1 MEVVDV
7 GSIATVNKTDPEK
20 LFAYQDECRKTRSF
34 KVIGKVKCIVLAD
47 SAARPAMAADMTAL
61 EGLRLDWMESGP
73 VIGEAGGQL
82 MFVSK
87 VPPLPARPPI
97 SWTPR
102 FAPYFAEDGKTMIV
116 DKPPK
121 VERRFEMYTNEKL
134 QNSNLLVIQPIAQ
147 ILVQPEQLATYFILQ
162 CSGDPA
168 TGTQMAL
175 VVDPNTGA
183 GYFYGGL
190 FEIAKF

>member
-1 MEVVDV
+1 MATL
-7 GSIATVNKTDPEK
+7 ATVNKTDPEA
-20 LFAYQDECRKTRSF
+20 LFKFQDECRKARKF
-34 KVIGKVKCIVLAD
+34 KVIGKVKCVVLAD
-47 SAARPAMAADMTAL
+47 SAARPAMPADMTAL

-97 SWTPR
+97 TWTPK

-116 DKPPK
+116 DKAPM
-121 VERRFEMYTNEKL
+121 VERRFDMYTREKL
-134 QNSNLLVIQPIAQ
+134 ANSNLLVIQPIAQ
-147 ILVQPEQLATYFILQ
+147 ILVQPEQIASYFILK

-168 TGTQMAL
+168 DGTQMAL
-175 VVDPNTGA
+175 VVDPTTGA

-190 FEIAKF
+190 YEIERF